1 MAPTNKHQQ
10 FLEIFGEYA
19 EVTENNEARLKSDFV
34 GSDKEKSLMSSE
46 DASMLSVVFCSL
58 PRTYALTVVARAA
71 NNNLEP
77 SYIAYAIATVR
88 VLTKNIEELDR
99 LFENGI
105 KNISDDTSFTQEET
119 KNN

>member
-19 EVTENNEARLKSDFV
+19 EVTDNNEARLKSDFV
-34 GSDKEKSLMSSE
+34 GSDREKSLLNSE

-58 PRTYALTVVARAA
+58 PRTYAFTVVARTASKD
-71 NNNLEP
+71 LSP

-88 VLTKNIEELDR
+88 VLTKNIEELDK
-99 LFENGI
+99 LFQNGVA
-105 KNISDDTSFTQEET
+105 NIAEEASFVKEDT